1 MSWTGITA
9 IVVGLLMILPLQ
21 RQERS
26 TLPSWP
32 WLRYLLACIGT
43 WFVTAGMA
51 SVVQARF

>member
-1 MSWTGITA
+1 MSWTGMAA

-26 TLPSWP
+26 TGPSWR
-32 WLRYLLACIGT
+32 WLRYILAFIGT